1 MEINKP
7 LTYVIYLHTRG
18 GCRTEGL
25 FLKHIVLPNFGFV
38 IFDFAGSGFSSGDY
52 ITLGVKE
59 CNDLEMVVDY
69 LL

>member
-1 MEINKP
+1 M
-7 LTYVIYLHTRG
+7 TYVIYLHTRG

-25 FLKHIVLPNFGFV
+25 FLKNVVLPTFGLV
-38 IFDFAGSGFSSGDY
+38 LFDFAGSGFSSGDH

-59 CNDLEMVVDY
+59 CKDLEMIVDY